1 MVRLRGLEK
10 SSRSKDVMRT
20 DKCVG
25 TEAVAQLR

>member
-10 SSRSKDVMRT
+10 SLRSKEVMRT
-20 DKCVG
+20 EKLVG